1 MWQQN
6 ALIVIGAWTVFALLG
21 SCVLFAEWR
30 AARMLRCTQ
39 SDTANALALLNKQT
53 ESAVAM
59 SVRVGQKLRRAER
72 QLAWASERLGQ
83 LELRSEGRPY
93 DQAIALAR
101 RGADAG
107 GLMSTLG
114 LSRGEA
120 DLVTLL
126 HRERKAG

>member
-6 ALIVIGAWTVFALLG
+6 VNVVVGAWTAFALLG
-21 SCVLFAEWR
+21 SVVLFAEWR
-30 AARMLRCTQ
+30 AALKLRRTQ
-39 SDTANALALLNKQT
+39 RVTADALALLTRQT

-101 RGADAG
+101 RGADAT
-107 GLMSTLG
+107 GLMTNLG